1 MAEIA
6 QGLKLFADFKVDCV
20 VVGGVAA
27 GARGSSHVTYDL
39 DVCYSRNPAN
49 LARLVQA
56 LRSVNATLR
65 GAPRDLPF
73 RLDAETL
80 ARGLNFTFN
89 SDIGSIL
96 GEVQGVGDYQECL
109 QDSNVLE
116 LFDNSCRVSGKID
129 CRKNGRQE
137 TKDLAGDPSWK
148 RFLNIAVEAEQQNG
162 RIYEQ
167 DISSLYPYR
176 NFGARTYD
184 ERCTTLSCTALTHSS
199 SSFSIRRARVEMHSK
214 GIPKQTRSHD

>member
-6 QGLKLFADFKVDCV
+6 QGLKLFSDFKVDCV

-49 LARLVQA
+49 FARLAQA

-65 GAPRDLPF
+65 GAPGDLPF

-89 SDIGSIL
+89 TDIGSIL

-116 LFDNSCRVSGKID
+116 LFDNSCRVLSLEKLIAAK
-129 CRKNGRQE
+129 RSAGR
-137 TKDLAGDPSWK
+137 TKDLAAPPE
-148 RFLNIAVEAEQQNG
+148 LEAILEHRRRSG
-162 RIYEQ
+162 
-167 DISSLYPYR
+167 
-176 NFGARTYD
+176 
-184 ERCTTLSCTALTHSS
+184 TT
-199 SSFSIRRARVEMHSK
+199 E
-214 GIPKQTRSHD
+214 